1 METEK
6 AHGPGGS
13 KGGLYFFMQRSYPHS
28 GPRVCVARLLCKA
41 ERPDGQTREEKL
53 CQQIL

>member
-13 KGGLYFFMQRSYPHS
+13 KGGLYFFMQRSDPHS